1 MEATGKD
8 ELCSNS
14 DNNNNNPHNSDKNIV
29 NLMNLREGHTDE
41 TSKNIDTS
49 IDYIDLLPDEILEFI
64 LSYLPPYKDL
74 ETCCLV
80 SKRWCNITKSNYIYI
95 YH

>member
-29 NLMNLREGHTDE
+29 NLMNLREGGHTDE

-80 SKRWCNITKSNYIYI
+80 SKRWCNITKSN
-95 YH
+95 